1 MLSVCGQRQG
11 AEKRD
16 PVFFYLTRG
25 RGNIY
30 PTDDYIIEHVM
41 LANILDVEGQTPLVQ
56 AAQMPMLPAR
66 SRRKVRCSSNRFVYA
81 RLVAPLIVSARPSSV
96 H

>member
-1 MLSVCGQRQG
+1 MQTRLITVCRQRQG

-16 PVFFYLTRG
+16 QVNFYLTRG

-41 LANILDVEGQTPLVQ
+41 LANSLAGRDVTATR
-56 AAQMPMLPAR
+56 AAVSFSPAENDPT
-66 SRRKVRCSSNRFVYA
+66 K
-81 RLVAPLIVSARPSSV
+81 
-96 H
+96 

>member
-1 MLSVCGQRQG
+1 VCGQRQG

-16 PVFFYLTRG
+16 QVDFYLTRG

-41 LANILDVEGQTPLVQ
+41 LADIICYE
-56 AAQMPMLPAR
+56 
-66 SRRKVRCSSNRFVYA
+66 SY
-81 RLVAPLIVSARPSSV
+81 VATRPSYV
-96 H
+96 

>member
-1 MLSVCGQRQG
+1 MQTRLITVCRQRQG

-16 PVFFYLTRG
+16 QVNFYLTRG

-41 LANILDVEGQTPLVQ
+41 LANKDLSSIHAFYKETG
-56 AAQMPMLPAR
+56 LP
-66 SRRKVRCSSNRFVYA
+66 
-81 RLVAPLIVSARPSSV
+81 
-96 H
+96 